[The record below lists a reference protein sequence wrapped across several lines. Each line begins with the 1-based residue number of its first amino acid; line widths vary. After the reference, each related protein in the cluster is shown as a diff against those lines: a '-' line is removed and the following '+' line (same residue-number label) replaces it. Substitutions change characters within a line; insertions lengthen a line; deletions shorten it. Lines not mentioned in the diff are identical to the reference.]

1 MRPTPVSVQL
11 SARLAPLTIA
21 RVRELHM
28 RVWLHAYAA
37 AVLRT
42 IAHSAIIGR
51 MSGMRNQDVAAV
63 GMRIGSAFP
72 MGTAQGA
79 GRMIGLLARCV

>member
-1 MRPTPVSVQL
+1 MAQLTPVSVQP

-28 RVWLHAYAA
+28 RVLLHAYAA

-42 IAHSAIIGR
+42 IANSAIIGR
-51 MSGMRNQDVAAV
+51 VSGMRSQAAAAV

-72 MGTAQGA
+72 MGTARGA
-79 GRMIGLLARCV
+79 GRMISLLA